1 MKINVLKNHLK
12 KGFLIVKLR
21 FVFLPTAFIVYP
33 ALVHCRVGSL
43 ENHTKKKGGEL
54 QVHCRVGSLENDY
67 SPLICL
73 ASVHCRVGSLEIGFV
88 AGA

>member
-1 MKINVLKNHLK
+1 MKINILKNHLK

-43 ENHTKKKGGEL
+43 EREKFKSITYNR
-54 QVHCRVGSLENDY
+54 VHCRVGSIEIYKWRYNQE
-67 SPLICL
+67 IHCL
-73 ASVHCRVGSLEIGFV
+73 LNRLKIVIFKEGE
-88 AGA
+88 